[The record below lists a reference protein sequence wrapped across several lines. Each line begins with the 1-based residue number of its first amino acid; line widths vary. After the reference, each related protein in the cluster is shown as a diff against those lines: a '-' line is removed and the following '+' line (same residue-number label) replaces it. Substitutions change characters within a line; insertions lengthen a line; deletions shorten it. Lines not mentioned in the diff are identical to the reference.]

1 VLPWRQVVSPAVR
14 VARHGFPV
22 GEDLVK
28 FMNVPMADG
37 HDFLIK
43 DPAWAEDFAPH
54 GKLLE
59 LGDTITRKRYAK

>member
-1 VLPWRQVVSPAVR
+1 
-14 VARHGFPV
+14 
-22 GEDLVK
+22 
-28 FMNVPMADG
+28 MNVPMADG